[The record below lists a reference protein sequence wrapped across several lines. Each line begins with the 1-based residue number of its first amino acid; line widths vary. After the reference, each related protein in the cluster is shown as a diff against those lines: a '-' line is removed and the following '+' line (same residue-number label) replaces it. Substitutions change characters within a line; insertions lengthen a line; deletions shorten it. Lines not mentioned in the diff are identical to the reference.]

1 MEKDKG
7 GSMKT
12 LLLLGGSAQQIIAIE
27 TAKRMGLRTVLCDYL
42 PDNPGQ
48 YHADDFHLVSTTDK
62 EAVLKV
68 AINEKADGIL
78 AYASDPAAPTAAYVA
93 EKLGLPG
100 SPYKSVELLCNKDEF
115 REFLATNHFHTPLA
129 SGYDSIQKALH
140 EIQSG
145 RFNCPV
151 IVKPVDSS
159 GSKGV
164 SRIDDIQEAEDRDW
178 NEQWE
183 QEGFDPIVISNNL
196 IIHDGRH
203 LPDSTPD
210 IAIEI
215 DAKLSFGTGTHE
227 TTRMICSTLLDLKP
241 EGRVLDC
248 GTGTGILSI
257 CALKMGAKEAI
268 GYDIDEWSVDNA
280 RHNAVINQV
289 DDRFI
294 SLLGDASI
302 LNKVEGTFDLVM
314 ANINRNILLNDLP
327 QFVSKMNAGATLI
340 LSGFYTDD
348 CQILIEKAQTLG
360 LSLQQQKEDQQWA
373 CLVFGR

>member
-1 MEKDKG
+1 
-7 GSMKT
+7 MKYFEVDFT
-12 LLLLGGSAQQIIAIE
+12 ISPYSA
-27 TAKRMGLRTVLCDYL
+27 D
-42 PDNPGQ
+42 
-48 YHADDFHLVSTTDK
+48 
-62 EAVLKV
+62 
-68 AINEKADGIL
+68 
-78 AYASDPAAPTAAYVA
+78 ASDVLAAMAGEAGFETFEETETGLKGYVQQSLFDVSELKTAL
-93 EKLGLPG
+93 EDFPFEDTTI
-100 SPYKSVELLCNKDEF
+100 S
-115 REFLATNHFHTPLA
+115 
-129 SGYDSIQKALH
+129 YDI
-140 EIQSG
+140 
-145 RFNCPV
+145 R
-151 IVKPVDSS
+151 
-159 GSKGV
+159 
-164 SRIDDIQEAEDRDW
+164 EAEDRDW

-183 QEGFDPIVISNNL
+183 QEGFEPIVISGEWREESGERNVHTLVIN
-196 IIHDGRH
+196 DGRH
-203 LPDSTPD
+203 LPDNSL
-210 IAIEI
+210 IATHSSQLTSIEI
-215 DAKLSFGTGTHE
+215 DAKLAFGTGTHE

-257 CALKMGAKEAI
+257 CALKLGAQEAI

-289 DDRFI
+289 DERFT

-314 ANINRNILLNDLP
+314 ANINRNILLNDMP

-373 CLVFGR
+373 CLVLKR

>member
-1 MEKDKG
+1 
-7 GSMKT
+7 MKYFEVDFT
-12 LLLLGGSAQQIIAIE
+12 ISPYSA
-27 TAKRMGLRTVLCDYL
+27 D
-42 PDNPGQ
+42 
-48 YHADDFHLVSTTDK
+48 
-62 EAVLKV
+62 
-68 AINEKADGIL
+68 
-78 AYASDPAAPTAAYVA
+78 ASDVLAAMAGEAGFETFEETETGLKGYVQQSLFDVSELKTALEDFPFEDTTISY
-93 EKLGLPG
+93 
-100 SPYKSVELLCNKDEF
+100 DI
-115 REFLATNHFHTPLA
+115 RE
-129 SGYDSIQKALH
+129 S
-140 EIQSG
+140 
-145 RFNCPV
+145 
-151 IVKPVDSS
+151 
-159 GSKGV
+159 
-164 SRIDDIQEAEDRDW
+164 EDRDW

-183 QEGFDPIVISNNL
+183 QEGFEPIVISENL

-203 LPDSTPD
+203 LPDTSLFTSHSSLLTS
-210 IAIEI
+210 IEI
-215 DAKLSFGTGTHE
+215 DAKLAFGTGTHE

-257 CALKMGAKEAI
+257 CALELGAQEAI

-289 DDRFI
+289 DDRFT

-314 ANINRNILLNDLP
+314 ANINRNILLNDMP

-348 CQILIEKAQTLG
+348 CQVLIEKAQTLG

-373 CLVFGR
+373 CLVLKR